1 MPTVRGS
8 LRRVGTP
15 RRNVSVS
22 LADEDGVA
30 AAYREHGPELYRF
43 VLRGLGDSGAAQDVV
58 QETFVRAW
66 RAADRFDPE
75 LSSLRGWL
83 FAIARNAMVDH
94 RRAAAARPWQQA
106 LIDPVAPEADQAT
119 TIDPI
124 DGLLRRWVVEEALQ
138 RLSPEH
144 RSAIVETYLKGR
156 SYEDVSA
163 EQQLPIGTLR
173 SRVFYGLKALRIVMD
188 ELGVT
193 P

>member
-1 MPTVRGS
+1 MPAVRSS
-8 LRRVGTP
+8 LRRIGGRQRSQGPDLT
-15 RRNVSVS
+15 R
-22 LADEDGVA
+22 EDGVA

-66 RAADRFDPE
+66 RAGERFDPE

-106 LIDPVAPEADQAT
+106 LIDPVAPEADTA
-119 TIDPI
+119 IADPI
-124 DGLLRRWVVEEALQ
+124 DGLLRTWVVQEALQ
-138 RLSPEH
+138 RLSAPH
-144 RSAIVETYLKGR
+144 RTVIVETYLKGR
-156 SYEDVSA
+156 SYEDVAA
-163 EQQLPIGTLR
+163 ELTIPVGTVR
-173 SRVFYGLKALRIVMD
+173 SRVFYGLKALRVVMD

-193 P
+193 L

>member
-1 MPTVRGS
+1 MSTLRSS
-8 LRRVGTP
+8 LRLVRST
-15 RRNVSVS
+15 RRSDTID
-22 LADEDGVA
+22 LTREEGVA

-66 RAADRFDPE
+66 RAGERFDPE

-106 LIDPVAPEADQAT
+106 LVDPVAPEVDVVT
-119 TIDPI
+119 VDDPI
-124 DGLLRRWVVEEALQ
+124 DGLLRKWVVEEALL
-138 RLSPEH
+138 RLSVEH
-144 RSAIVETYLKGR
+144 RTVIVETYLKGR
-156 SYEDVSA
+156 PYEDVAS
-163 EQQLPIGTLR
+163 ELQIPVGTVR

-193 P
+193 L

>member
-1 MPTVRGS
+1 MSTLRSS
-8 LRRVGTP
+8 LRLVRST
-15 RRNVSVS
+15 RRSDTID
-22 LADEDGVA
+22 LTREEGVA

-43 VLRGLGDSGAAQDVV
+43 VMRGLGDSGAAQDVV

-66 RAADRFDPE
+66 RAGERFDPE

-106 LIDPVAPEADQAT
+106 LVDPVAPEVDVVT
-119 TIDPI
+119 VDDPI
-124 DGLLRRWVVEEALQ
+124 DGLLRKWVVEEALR
-138 RLSPEH
+138 RLSAPH
-144 RSAIVETYLKGR
+144 RIVIVETYLKGR
-156 SYEDVSA
+156 PYEDVAA
-163 EQQLPIGTLR
+163 ELQIPVGTVR

-193 P
+193 L

>member
-1 MPTVRGS
+1 MYTLRSS
-8 LRRVGTP
+8 LRLVRST
-15 RRNVSVS
+15 RRSDTID
-22 LADEDGVA
+22 LTREEGVA

-66 RAADRFDPE
+66 RAGERFDPE

-106 LIDPVAPEADQAT
+106 LVDPVAPEVDVVT
-119 TIDPI
+119 VDDPI
-124 DGLLRRWVVEEALQ
+124 DGLLRKWVVEEALL
-138 RLSPEH
+138 RLSVEH
-144 RSAIVETYLKGR
+144 RTVIVETYLKGR
-156 SYEDVSA
+156 PYEDVAS
-163 EQQLPIGTLR
+163 ELQIPVGTVR

-193 P
+193 L